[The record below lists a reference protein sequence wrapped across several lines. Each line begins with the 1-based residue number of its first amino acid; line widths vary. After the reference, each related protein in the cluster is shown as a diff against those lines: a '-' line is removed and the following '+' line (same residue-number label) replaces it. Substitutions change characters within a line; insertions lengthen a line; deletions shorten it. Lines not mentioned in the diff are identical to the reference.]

1 MTALTEMGEGVFV
14 NVREVT
20 PVREK
25 FKRISEL
32 VLCNEME
39 QLHIKKHNTSQQD
52 YLTKSSTMK
61 IPGQARGQTALVT
74 MPSMSKK

>member
-39 QLHIKKHNTSQQD
+39 QLYIKKTQHATAGLLDKIFHNENPR
-52 YLTKSSTMK
+52 
-61 IPGQARGQTALVT
+61 PG
-74 MPSMSKK
+74 

>member
-39 QLHIKKHNTSQQD
+39 QLHIKTQHATAGLLDKIFHNENPR
-52 YLTKSSTMK
+52 
-61 IPGQARGQTALVT
+61 PG
-74 MPSMSKK
+74 